1 MTGKM
6 VPLADITEADI
17 TAMYALMEQYYEQTD
32 AETFRRDMAAKDYVL
47 TLRDEGEIVGF
58 STQKVLTVEVD
69 GKGVSGVFSGD
80 TIIRRDHWGE
90 QELFRIWSQ
99 FWFPYARNF
108 DEFWWF
114 LICKGYKTYR
124 ILPTFWEEFYPTFCR
139 ETPAHEQ
146 AVMDAYAKALYP
158 DEYEPSSGVI
168 VYRHEKDR
176 LRPGVA
182 DADEHRLKNKDIAY
196 FCERNPGWQQGNDLV
211 CLARMDTAAMKR
223 RSPAILGIEGL

>member
-1 MTGKM
+1 MKGAMT
-6 VPLADITEADI
+6 PITDLTEQDIQT
-17 TAMYALMEQYYEQTD
+17 MYTLMQTYYEHTD
-32 AETFRRDMAAKDYVL
+32 EAVFRRDLAEKDYAL
-47 TLRDEGEIVGF
+47 TLRDGGELVGF
-58 STQKVLTVEVD
+58 STQRVLTVEVE
-69 GKGVSGVFSGD
+69 GKPVSGVFSGD
-80 TIIRRDHWGE
+80 TIIRQDHWGE

-99 FWFPYARNF
+99 FWFPYAKDY

-124 ILPTFWEEFYPTFCR
+124 ILPTFWETFYPTFR
-139 ETPAHEQ
+139 HETPAHEQ
-146 AVMDAYAKALYP
+146 AVMDAYARALYP
-158 DEYEPSSGVI
+158 DEYDAASGVI

-211 CLARMDTAAMKR
+211 CLARMDVAAMKR

>member
-1 MTGKM
+1 MKGAMT
-6 VPLADITEADI
+6 PINDLTEQDIT
-17 TAMYALMEQYYEQTD
+17 TMYTLMQTYYEHTD
-32 AETFRRDMAAKDYVL
+32 EAVFRRDLAEKDYAL
-47 TLRDEGEIVGF
+47 TLRDGGELVGF
-58 STQKVLTVEVD
+58 STQRVLTVEVE
-69 GKGVSGVFSGD
+69 GKPVSGVFSGD
-80 TIIRRDHWGE
+80 TIIRQDHWGE

-99 FWFPYARNF
+99 FWFPYAKDY

-124 ILPTFWEEFYPTFCR
+124 ILPTFWEEFYPTFR
-139 ETPAHEQ
+139 RPTPAHEQ

-158 DEYEPSSGVI
+158 DEYDAASGVI

-196 FCERNPGWQQGNDLV
+196 FCERDPDWQQGNDLV
-211 CLARMDTAAMKR
+211 CLARMDVAAMKR